1 MLLKRSVEKD
11 IGEVVFTISQRA
23 RNIRITLKPGAQV
36 RVTMP
41 VGATLPQAEKFL
53 KSKLDW
59 IRKTQ
64 KRINSKNLLVFKPEE
79 QFKTRFHVL
88 RLHTH
93 AYQKLRISISNRY
106 INVWYP
112 ANVPVT
118 HEKVQRTIRKAVEE
132 AWRIEAWAYLPKRTL
147 ELATQHRLPVGRVTV
162 RNARTRWGSC
172 SHQNNISL
180 SLHLMKLPDHLIDY
194 VILHELAH
202 IEHKNHG
209 KGFWDFLQL
218 LSGNAKGLDKELNQ
232 FHIWNI

>member
-11 IGEVVFTISQRA
+11 IGEVIYTTSQRA
-23 RNIRITLKPGAQV
+23 RNIRITLKPGAKV
-36 RVTMP
+36 KVTMP
-41 VGATLPQAEKFL
+41 AGATLSQAEKFL
-53 KSKLDW
+53 QSKVDW
-59 IRKTQ
+59 IRQTQ
-64 KRINSKNLLVFKPEE
+64 QRINSKNLLVFKPEE
-79 QFKTRFHVL
+79 PFKTRFHVL

-93 AYQKLRISISNRY
+93 TYQKLKISISNRY

-112 ANVPVT
+112 ENVPVT

-132 AWRIEAWAYLPKRTL
+132 AWRIEARVYLPKRTQ
-147 ELATQHRLPVGRVTV
+147 ELARQHQLPVGRITV

-172 SHQNNISL
+172 SFQNNISL

-202 IEHKNHG
+202 IRHKNHG
-209 KGFWDFLQL
+209 KGFWDFLQV
-218 LSGNAKGLDKELNQ
+218 LSGNAKKLDKELNQ